1 MGISKFIVANNTRN
15 GYKTTIL
22 LPEKVIEHRDL
33 MKNFCRKRIGLN
45 PLFEFENSDG
55 IRYQVY
61 LEYNGKSTYA
71 MFIRIKDNI
80 VTNSIKLDEM
90 TNGSYS
96 KFLDSLIE
104 IDRYVYLLELGEP
117 TNIYYP
123 LYEFNSMHIKG
134 IPLYECDEI
143 VKDITIL
150 NSAILTGSDISD
162 ISNFR
167 KLYIRITD
175 EIEVRNGDVLEE
187 YKEEEESHNEFEDIN
202 PVNCS
207 EYIIRIELFTD
218 KRHNNWISVCANKS
232 KGFCNLHSLLINKS
246 MKTKAKDIRETID
259 IARKMLFEIQEGIR
273 YKTELEERI
282 SKITNNELD
291 FQKRYDDSMIQYLSK
306 YSSFNKIFNDAKR
319 QYNMLSKISNDLSY
333 VNSDNGYAGLYNY
346 FHNNEIYRQNANRIG
361 NNNESDDDEFVI

>member
-22 LPEKVIEHRDL
+22 LPEHVIEHWDL
-33 MKNFCRKRIGLN
+33 MKNVCRKRIGLN
-45 PLFEFENSDG
+45 PMFEFENSDG

-61 LEYNGKSTYA
+61 LENGKSTYA

-117 TNIYYP
+117 INIYYP

-187 YKEEEESHNEFEDIN
+187 YKEEEKSYNEFEDIN

-218 KRHNNWISVCANKS
+218 KRHNNCISVCANKS
-232 KGFCNLHSLLINKS
+232 KGFCKLHSLLINKS
-246 MKTKAKDIRETID
+246 MKTEAKDIRETID
-259 IARKMLFEIQEGIR
+259 IARKMLSEIQEGIR

-282 SKITNNELD
+282 SKITNNKLD
-291 FQKRYDDSMIQYLSK
+291 FRKRYDDSMIQYLSK
-306 YSSFNKIFNDAKR
+306 YSSFNEIFNDAKR

-333 VNSDNGYAGLYNY
+333 VNSNNAYADLYNY
-346 FHNNEIYRQNANRIG
+346 FHNNEIYRQNANRI
-361 NNNESDDDEFVI
+361 

>member
-1 MGISKFIVANNTRN
+1 MGISKFIVANNARN

-22 LPEKVIEHRDL
+22 LPENVIEHWDL
-33 MKNFCRKRIGLN
+33 MKNACRKRISLN
-45 PLFEFENSDG
+45 PIFEFENYDG

-117 TNIYYP
+117 INIYYP
-123 LYEFNSMHIKG
+123 LYEFNSTHIKG

-143 VKDITIL
+143 VKDIAIL
-150 NSAILTGSDISD
+150 NSAILTGSDIL
-162 ISNFR
+162 NFR

-175 EIEVRNGDVLEE
+175 EIENNRNGDVLEE
-187 YKEEEESHNEFEDIN
+187 YKEEEESYNEFEDIN

-207 EYIIRIELFTD
+207 EYIIRIELFTN
-218 KRHNNWISVCANKS
+218 KQHNNRISVFANKS
-232 KGFCNLHSLLINKS
+232 KGFCKLHSLLINKS
-246 MKTKAKDIRETID
+246 MKTEAKDIRETID
-259 IARKMLFEIQEGIR
+259 IARKMLSEIQEGIR

-282 SKITNNELD
+282 SKITNNKLD

-319 QYNMLSKISNDLSY
+319 QYNILSKISNDLSY
-333 VNSDNGYAGLYNY
+333 VNSNNGYADLYNY
-346 FHNNEIYRQNANRIG
+346 FHNNEIYRQNANRIR
-361 NNNESDDDEFVI
+361 NNNESDDDKFVI

>member
-1 MGISKFIVANNTRN
+1 MGISKYIVENNTRN
-15 GYKTTIL
+15 GYKSTIL
-22 LPEKVIEHRDL
+22 LPENVIEHREL
-33 MKNFCRKRIGLN
+33 MKNVCRKRIGLN
-45 PLFEFENSDG
+45 PMFEFENSDG

-71 MFIRIKDNI
+71 MFIRIKDSI

-96 KFLDSLIE
+96 KFLVSLIE
-104 IDRYVYLLELGEP
+104 IDRYAYLLELGEP

-150 NSAILTGSDISD
+150 NSAILTGGD
-162 ISNFR
+162 ISNFG

-187 YKEEEESHNEFEDIN
+187 YKEEEESYNEFEDIN

-218 KRHNNWISVCANKS
+218 KRHNNWIGVFANKS
-232 KGFCNLHSLLINKS
+232 GSFCKLHSLLINKS
-246 MKTKAKDIRETID
+246 MKTEAKDIRETVD
-259 IARKMLFEIQEGIR
+259 IARKMLSEIQEGIR
-273 YKTELEERI
+273 YKTELEEKI
-282 SKITNNELD
+282 SNITKDELD

-306 YSSFNKIFNDAKR
+306 YNSFNKIFKEAKR
-319 QYNMLSKISNDLSY
+319 QYNMLSKISNDLSFLD
-333 VNSDNGYAGLYNY
+333 VDHGYADLFRY
-346 FHNNEIYRQNANRIG
+346 FHNNEIYRQNANRIR
-361 NNNESDDDEFVI
+361 NNNEPNDDGFVI